1 MLEKYVNYVSSDA
14 SAWQNVFNM
23 LINFEQ
29 NTTSFRQGAA
39 RIVEIMNNW
48 NEQNMGQIQLDAAA
62 QEFVARQA
70 G

>member
-23 LINFEQ
+23 LMAYEQ
-29 NTTSFRQGAA
+29 NSAAFRQGTG
-39 RIVEIMNNW
+39 RIIDLLNNW

-62 QEFVARQA
+62 QEFIARQA